1 MAINKK
7 KIAVVI
13 VAGGTGD
20 RVGGKVSKQWKI
32 ISGKPVLEWTIS
44 KFKNHPR
51 ISQIILVLKNADQFK
66 DYKKTTEMLKIVPS
80 GTTRTKSVLNGL
92 LAVSKDTSYVLVH
105 DAVRP
110 CVSKA
115 LISRV
120 ISELEFSDAVIPVM
134 KITDSLWRI
143 TPKKENFEEPSVREN
158 FRTTQTPQGFNYKKI
173 LDAHKKNE
181 TSATDDTALAIKS
194 NMSITTVEGELK
206 NIKITFQSDFDIA
219 KIFLEN

>member
-1 MAINKK
+1 MEIKK

-13 VAGGTGD
+13 VAGGSGD
-20 RVGGKVSKQWKI
+20 RVGGKVNKQWKI

-92 LAVSKDTSYVLVH
+92 LAVSKDTSYVLIH

-110 CVSKA
+110 CVSKT

-143 TPKKENFEEPSVREN
+143 TPKKENFEEPHIREN

-181 TSATDDTALAIKS
+181 TSTTDDTALAIKS
-194 NMSITTVEGELK
+194 NMSITTVEGETK

>member
-1 MAINKK
+1 MGINK

-20 RVGGKVSKQWKI
+20 RVGGNVNKQWKI
-32 ISGKPVLEWTIS
+32 ILGKPVLEWTIS
-44 KFKNHPR
+44 RFKNHPK
-51 ISQIILVLKNADQFK
+51 IDQIILVLKNADQFK
-66 DYKKTTEMLKIVPS
+66 DYMKTTEILKIVPS
-80 GTTRTKSVLNGL
+80 GTTRTNSVLNGL
-92 LAVSKDTSYVLVH
+92 LAVSKDTSYVLIH

-110 CVSKA
+110 CVSET
-115 LISRV
+115 LISRI
-120 ISELEFSDAVIPVM
+120 ISKLEFSDAVIPVT

-143 TPKKENFEEPSVREN
+143 TSEKENFDEPCIREN

-194 NMSITTVEGELK
+194 NMSITTVEGDLT

-219 KIFLEN
+219 KTFLEN

>member
-1 MAINKK
+1 MEIKK

-13 VAGGTGD
+13 VAGGSGD
-20 RVGGKVSKQWKI
+20 RVGGKVNKQWKI

-44 KFKNHPR
+44 KFKNHPK
-51 ISQIILVLKNADQFK
+51 INQIILVLKNADQFK

-92 LAVSKDTSYVLVH
+92 LAVSKDTSYVLIH

-110 CVSKA
+110 CVSKT

-143 TPKKENFEEPSVREN
+143 TPEEENIEEPYIREN

-181 TSATDDTALAIKS
+181 TSTTDDTALAIKS
-194 NMSITTVEGELK
+194 NMSITTIEGELK

-219 KIFLEN
+219 KFFLEN

>member
-1 MAINKK
+1 MENDK

-20 RVGGKVSKQWKI
+20 RVGGKVNKQWKI
-32 ISGKPVLEWTIS
+32 ISGKPVLDWTIS
-44 KFKNHPR
+44 KFKNHSR

-66 DYKKTTEMLKIVPS
+66 DYKKTLEILKIVPS

-92 LAVSKDTSYVLVH
+92 LAVSKDTSYVLIH
-105 DAVRP
+105 DAARP
-110 CVSKA
+110 CVSKT

-134 KITDSLWRI
+134 EITDSLWRI
-143 TPKKENFEEPSVREN
+143 TSEKENFKEPCIREN

-181 TSATDDTALAIKS
+181 TSTTDDTALAIKS
-194 NMSITTVEGELK
+194 NMSITTVEGDLK
-206 NIKITFQSDFDIA
+206 NIKITFQSDFELA
-219 KIFLEN
+219 KMFLEN

>member
-1 MAINKK
+1 MEIGK
-7 KIAVVI
+7 KIAAVI

-20 RVGGKVSKQWKI
+20 RVGGKVNKQWKI
-32 ISGKPVLEWTIS
+32 ILGKPVLEWTIS
-44 KFKNHPR
+44 KFKNHPK

-66 DYKKTTEMLKIVPS
+66 YYKKTTGMLKIVPS

-92 LAVSKDTSYVLVH
+92 LAVSNDISYVLIH

-110 CVSKA
+110 CVSKT

-120 ISELEFSDAVIPVM
+120 IDELEFADAVIPVM

-143 TPKKENFEEPSVREN
+143 TSEKENFEEPYIREN

-181 TSATDDTALAIKS
+181 TSTTDDTALAIKS

-219 KIFLEN
+219 KMFLEN

>member
-1 MAINKK
+1 MEINK

-20 RVGGKVSKQWKI
+20 RVGGKVNKQWKI
-32 ISGKPVLEWTIS
+32 ISGKPVLDWTIS
-44 KFKNHPR
+44 KFKNHPK

-92 LAVSKDTSYVLVH
+92 LAVSNDTSYVLIH

-110 CVSKA
+110 CVSKT
-115 LISRV
+115 LISRI

-143 TPKKENFEEPSVREN
+143 TPEKENFEEPQLREN
-158 FRTTQTPQGFNYKKI
+158 FRITQTPQGFNYKKI

-181 TSATDDTALAIKS
+181 TSTTDDTALAIKS
-194 NMSITTVEGELK
+194 NMSITTVEGESK

>member
-1 MAINKK
+1 MEIKK

-13 VAGGTGD
+13 AAGGTGD
-20 RVGGKVSKQWKI
+20 RVGGRVKKQWKI
-32 ISGKPVLEWTIS
+32 ILGKPVLEWTIS

-92 LAVSKDTSYVLVH
+92 LAVSKDTSYVLIH

-110 CVSKA
+110 CVSKT

-143 TPKKENFEEPSVREN
+143 TPEEENIEEPYIREN

-181 TSATDDTALAIKS
+181 TSASDDTALAIKS

-219 KIFLEN
+219 KIFLEH

>member
-1 MAINKK
+1 
-7 KIAVVI
+7 
-13 VAGGTGD
+13 
-20 RVGGKVSKQWKI
+20 
-32 ISGKPVLEWTIS
+32 
-44 KFKNHPR
+44 
-51 ISQIILVLKNADQFK
+51 
-66 DYKKTTEMLKIVPS
+66 LKIVPS

-92 LAVSKDTSYVLVH
+92 LAVSKDTSYVLIH

-110 CVSKA
+110 CVSKT

-143 TPKKENFEEPSVREN
+143 TPEEENIEEPYIREN

-173 LDAHKKNE
+173 LDAHKRNE

-194 NMSITTVEGELK
+194 NMSITTIEGELK

-219 KIFLEN
+219 KIFLEG

>member
-1 MAINKK
+1 MEIKK

-20 RVGGKVSKQWKI
+20 RVGGKVNKQWQI
-32 ISGKPVLEWTIS
+32 ISGKPVLDWTIS
-44 KFKNHPR
+44 KFKNHPK

-80 GTTRTKSVLNGL
+80 GTSRTKSVLNGL
-92 LAVSKDTSYVLVH
+92 LAVSNDTSYVLIH

-110 CVSKA
+110 CVSKT
-115 LISRV
+115 LISR
-120 ISELEFSDAVIPVM
+120 IIDELEFADAVIPVM

-143 TPKKENFEEPSVREN
+143 TSEKESFDEPYIREN

-219 KIFLEN
+219 KIFLEG

>member
-1 MAINKK
+1 MEIKK

-20 RVGGKVSKQWKI
+20 RVGGKVNKQWKV

-44 KFKNHPR
+44 KFKNHPK

-92 LAVSKDTSYVLVH
+92 LAVSKDTSYVLIH

-110 CVSKA
+110 CVSKT

-134 KITDSLWRI
+134 KITDSLWGI
-143 TPKKENFEEPSVREN
+143 THKKENFEEPYIREN

-181 TSATDDTALAIKS
+181 TSASDDTALAIKS